1 MLRVLNTINHSGT
14 VYKAGDIIKGLS
26 EKESERLLRLRAV
39 EKVVTEKE
47 IEQKVNKFEV
57 DPDVF
62 KELRDAL
69 DENYNADELKAA
81 AREVG
86 VQFESNAT
94 KEKVMEAIITQ
105 GKADELLED
114 EDGE

>member
-1 MLRVLNTINHSGT
+1 MFIAKENIRHSG
-14 VYKAGDIIKGLS
+14 KNFEAGDVLKGLS
-26 EKESERLLRLRAV
+26 KKDEERLLKLKAI
-39 EKVVTEKE
+39 EKVITEKE
-47 IEQKVNKFEV
+47 IEKNEQTIDITPELY
-57 DPDVF
+57 

-69 DENYNADELKAA
+69 DENYNADELKSE

-86 VQFESNAT
+86 VQFEANAT

-114 EDGE
+114 GE